1 MDDLK
6 KAEFLA
12 AFPSLGD
19 DQTAAADIMAVSH
32 IQPFPA
38 AYQVYSEGDSCGAIA
53 FLLSGEIRVYKTGE
67 NGREITL
74 YEIGSGETCILNA
87 SCILSGKFYPANAV
101 SLSAGEALMV
111 PSEDFRRLIDKYT
124 SIREMLFRILAE
136 RLSGVMALIDEVAF
150 ARMDDRLMDYIIEKS
165 EDGALSATH
174 QKIAF
179 DLGTSREVV
188 SRILKDFERRGVLS
202 LARNSITLLK
212 TDNI

>member
-1 MDDLK
+1 MEDSRK
-6 KAEFLA
+6 SEFLA
-12 AFPSLGD
+12 AFPALRD
-19 DQTAAADIMAVSH
+19 DPPAAADIIAVSH
-32 IQPFPA
+32 TQPFPA

-74 YEIGSGETCILNA
+74 YEIGGGETCILNA

-101 SLSAGEALMV
+101 SLSAGTALMV
-111 PSEDFRRLIDKYT
+111 PAEEFQRLINKYA
-124 SIREMLFRILAE
+124 SVREMLFRILAE

-150 ARMDDRLMDYIIEKS
+150 ARMDDRLMDYLVEKS
-165 EDGALSATH
+165 EDGLLLATH
-174 QKIAF
+174 QKVAF

-202 LARNSITLLK
+202 LARNSITLLRTEK
-212 TDNI
+212 I

>member
-12 AFPSLGD
+12 AFPALGN
-19 DQTAAADIMAVSH
+19 DQPAAADILAVSH
-32 IQPFPA
+32 TQSFPA
-38 AYQVYSEGDSCGAIA
+38 AYQVYSEGDSCGSIA

-74 YEIGSGETCILNA
+74 YEIGAGETCILNA
-87 SCILSGKFYPANAV
+87 SCILSGKYYPANAV
-101 SLSAGEALMV
+101 SLSAGTALMV
-111 PSEDFRRLIDKYT
+111 PADEFRRLVNKYPT
-124 SIREMLFRILAE
+124 VREFVFRILAE

-165 EDGALSATH
+165 EDGTLSATH

-188 SRILKDFERRGVLS
+188 SRLLKDFERRGVLS
-202 LARNSITLLK
+202 LARNSITLLQ
-212 TDNI
+212 TD